1 MTVFC
6 LVWQCLGA
14 KAARAGEVLSLS
26 AARRPAPWRGV
37 RGVVSRLSAP
47 SGLRAPASARA
58 AAGQIE
64 FRNFTSQSRSSC
76 RKASIWTL
84 SRSRTS
90 HLSRTHITDLSRLT
104 VTLSPHACRRL
115 PSPSRTPGTRL
126 SPLAR
131 RRGST
136 REIVSAAG
144 AGGGG
149 SSGGSTRYGC
159 VQPTVQRVRLYSYTQ
174 ETGKTHVHCTGLLH
188 AMARSRLQLSSPSHI
203 TVPLKRRVYKET

>member
-1 MTVFC
+1 MSGGVSERVVLVTVFC

-76 RKASIWTL
+76 RKASTAL
-84 SRSRTS
+84 SGRSDVVTFTDFSPLTHTHHGSLTTHRHAVTS
-90 HLSRTHITDLSRLT
+90 RMPKIAVT
-104 VTLSPHACRRL
+104 VTHTGDTALA
-115 PSPSRTPGTRL
+115 TRA
-126 SPLAR
+126 PPR
-131 RRGST
+131 FHQRDC
-136 REIVSAAG
+136 V
-144 AGGGG
+144 GGGG
-149 SSGGSTRYGC
+149 RGGWQFRGQYRYGF
-159 VQPTVQRVRLYSYTQ
+159 TRTHRRQ
-174 ETGKTHVHCTGLLH
+174 ERRMSTALGSCTPWHALGCSSLH
-188 AMARSRLQLSSPSHI
+188 HH
-203 TVPLKRRVYKET
+203 T